1 MATEDAKLRNPG
13 GEKHDDFDRDINLKA
28 VVYTGAGLAALTAVS
43 FVLMWFFFKGLASYE
58 ERRDPEPSPM
68 PEAARELR
76 PAGPTLQA
84 TPERD
89 LEELLA
95 IEHERLEEY
104 GLADDGEHARV
115 PIDRAMEMALERGLG
130 TPGGEAPDPAGAGE
144 TVGGDLE
151 SPLGRPGDDLVPL
164 AEPAEGE
171 TEQRPD
177 TDLSPEGPDGP

>member
-1 MATEDAKLRNPG
+1 MDTETKLRNPG
-13 GEKHDDFDRDINLKA
+13 GEKHAEFDRDINLKA
-28 VVYTGAGLAALTAVS
+28 VVYTGVGLAVLTAVS

-95 IEHERLEEY
+95 IEHERLEGY
-104 GLADDGEHARV
+104 GMAGDGEHARV
-115 PIDRAMEMALERGLG
+115 PIERAMEMALERGLG
-130 TPGGEAPDPAGAGE
+130 TPEGTDEEPSERSDE
-144 TVGGDLE
+144 DEGGD
-151 SPLGRPGDDLVPL
+151 D
-164 AEPAEGE
+164 E
-171 TEQRPD
+171 T
-177 TDLSPEGPDGP
+177 SPEGTDGQ